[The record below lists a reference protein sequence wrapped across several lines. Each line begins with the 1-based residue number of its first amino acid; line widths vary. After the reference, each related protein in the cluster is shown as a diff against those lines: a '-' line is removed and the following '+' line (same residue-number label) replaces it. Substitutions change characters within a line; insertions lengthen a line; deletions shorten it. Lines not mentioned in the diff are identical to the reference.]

1 MDEKSNKVKL
11 LVYATEDDRA
21 RIKMAAAKLHMSMS
35 QLILDSV
42 LEQVASIEELE
53 KNGRCPGMKT
63 IAVMNQKGGTG
74 KTTSAINLAGELVR
88 RGKKVLIVDMD
99 TQGNAT
105 SNLSLTEIPAATLTD
120 VIVSKTA
127 TLADTVCHTTTENL
141 DLDPGRQS
149 AGSGAGHHAG
159 DALRPGHHPAPPPAP
174 DPRYLRFRV
183 FRLLPFSGELVQY
196 QRAGGRSVCPHPH
209 QGG

>member
-1 MDEKSNKVKL
+1 
-11 LVYATEDDRA
+11 
-21 RIKMAAAKLHMSMS
+21 
-35 QLILDSV
+35 
-42 LEQVASIEELE
+42 
-53 KNGRCPGMKT
+53 MKT

-127 TLADTVCHTTTENL
+127 TLADTVCHTSTENL
-141 DLDPGRQS
+141 DLIRG
-149 AGSGAGHHAG
+149 GSLLAPALAAMQEMPPYSVPTPMAWVWFSMGA
-159 DALRPGHHPAPPPAP
+159 ALIF
-174 DPRYLRFRV
+174 RYLNK
-183 FRLLPFSGELVQY
+183 Y
-196 QRAGGRSVCPHPH
+196 I
-209 QGG
+209 